1 MPLNLTNLL
10 KSHFSIW
17 RGGLWFLV
25 ECKVFGIHH
34 KEGVRVFQS
43 NTFQVPAR
51 ASKTLKG
58 IQIILL
64 ILLIGDSVECEASE
78 YISDFDT
85 GKALRKYWSQ
95 GFWLN
100 KVLSYQHS
108 SPSEIGSKCIQTI
121 DINHSPGG

>member
-1 MPLNLTNLL
+1 
-10 KSHFSIW
+10 
-17 RGGLWFLV
+17 LV
-25 ECKVFGIHH
+25 QCKVFGIHH

-85 GKALRKYWSQ
+85 RGDLEHS
-95 GFWLN
+95 GVPNPLWLN
-100 KVLSYQHS
+100 KVLSY
-108 SPSEIGSKCIQTI
+108 
-121 DINHSPGG
+121 